1 MLYLNEINDE
11 NTFDLKQTK
20 TFLKAIKGHKYECYF
35 KLMMTYKLSRIELV

>member
-20 TFLKAIKGHKYECYF
+20 AFLKAIKGNKYECYF
-35 KLMMTYKLSRIELV
+35 KLIIAYEISRM